1 MRTTPAKGQRVSWV
15 YDGVRTYGIVTSVKG
30 AGRSTIKGPTGG
42 TVVRRGTKDDPV
54 IRIKSESTGNAVLKT
69 RSQLSKAPKRK

>member
-1 MRTTPAKGQRVSWV
+1 MRTTPAKGQRVSWI
-15 YDGVRTYGIVTSVKG
+15 YDGVRTYGTVTSVKG
-30 AGRSTIKGPTGG
+30 AGRSSVKGPTGG
-42 TVVRRGTKDDPV
+42 TVVRRGTENDPV

>member
-15 YDGVRTYGIVTSVKG
+15 YDGVRTYGTVTSVKG
-30 AGRSTIKGPTGG
+30 GGRSSVKGPTGG

-54 IRIKSESTGNAVLKT
+54 IRIKSERTGNAVLKT